1 MLPYEEDTSMATQEL
16 TPKQKQEVEEKE
28 RTRPGRTYI
37 PDVDIRED
45 DEALWLWA
53 DMPGVAQGDVDVEL
67 HDDVLRL
74 EGRVTLEDYKDLEPA
89 YTEYNIGNFAR
100 RFTIPNMHTYDAEKV
115 SARLVNGVLEVK
127 LPKAERAKP
136 RRIPIQA

>member
-1 MLPYEEDTSMATQEL
+1 MTTQEL

-28 RTRPGRTYI
+28 RTRPGRAFV

-45 DEALWLWA
+45 QDALWLWA
-53 DMPGVAQGDVDVEL
+53 DMPGVAQGDVEVEL

-89 YTEYNIGNFAR
+89 YTEYNVGNFAR
-100 RFTIPNMHTYDAEKV
+100 RFTIPNVHSYDPDKV

-127 LPKAERAKP
+127 LPKSERAKP
-136 RRIPIQA
+136 RRIQIQG

>member
-1 MLPYEEDTSMATQEL
+1 MNTNTTEL
-16 TPKQKQEVEEKE
+16 TSKEKQEVREQE
-28 RTRPGRTYI
+28 RTRPGRTFV

-53 DMPGVAQGDVDVEL
+53 DMPGVDPENLEVEL

-74 EGRVTLEDYKDLEPA
+74 EGSVSLARYDGLQPV
-89 YTEYNIGNFAR
+89 YTEYHVGNFAR
-100 RFTIPNMHTYDAEKV
+100 RFSLADAHRYDPDAV

-127 LPKAERAKP
+127 LPKSEKAKP
-136 RRIPIQA
+136 RRIPITAA